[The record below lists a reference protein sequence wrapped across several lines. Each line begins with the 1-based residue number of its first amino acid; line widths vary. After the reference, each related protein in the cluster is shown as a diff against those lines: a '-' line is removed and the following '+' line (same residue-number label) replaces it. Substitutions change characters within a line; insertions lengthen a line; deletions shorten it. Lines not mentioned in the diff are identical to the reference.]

1 MSLTVQ
7 MKPDHTSV
15 ITRSMQKLGSNGGT
29 DMNNLTK
36 TMLGGGGDNTLIDY
50 TAIKNGSYGKLLKAY
65 YSEVP
70 DSDTKKAVKNEKNV
84 NKKVELV
91 QDAINGKSSDSS
103 KTSTDTTYNAMADK
117 VKNLSTVL
125 EIKCQHCGKLVRLHF
140 GPDGIETRIHKRK
153 KQRE

>member
-117 VKNLSTVL
+117 VKNLSESVSTL
-125 EIKCQHCGKLVRLHF
+125 FNESI
-140 GPDGIETRIHKRK
+140 
-153 KQRE
+153 

>member
-7 MKPDHTSV
+7 MKPDYTSV
-15 ITRSMQKLGSNGGT
+15 VTRSMQKLGSNGGT
-29 DMNNLTK
+29 DMTNLTK

-70 DSDTKKAVKNEKNV
+70 EADTKKALKEEAK

-91 QDAINGKSSDSS
+91 QDALEGKSSKS
-103 KTSTDTTYNAMADK
+103 STDTTYNAMADK
-117 VKNLSTVL
+117 IKNLSDSVSTL
-125 EIKCQHCGKLVRLHF
+125 FNESI
-140 GPDGIETRIHKRK
+140 
-153 KQRE
+153 

>member
-70 DSDTKKAVKNEKNV
+70 DSDTKKAVKKEKDV

-91 QDAINGKSSDSS
+91 QDAINGKSSNSS

-117 VKNLSTVL
+117 VKNLSESVSTL
-125 EIKCQHCGKLVRLHF
+125 FNESI
-140 GPDGIETRIHKRK
+140 
-153 KQRE
+153 

>member
-1 MSLTVQ
+1 
-7 MKPDHTSV
+7 MKPDYTTDV

-65 YSEVP
+65 YSEV
-70 DSDTKKAVKNEKNV
+70 DGADTKKAIKEEVK

-91 QDAINGKSSDSS
+91 QEALDNKSG

-117 VKNLSTVL
+117 IKNLSESVSTL
-125 EIKCQHCGKLVRLHF
+125 FNESI
-140 GPDGIETRIHKRK
+140 
-153 KQRE
+153 

>member
-7 MKPDHTSV
+7 MKPDYTSV
-15 ITRSMQKLGSNGGT
+15 VTRSMQKLGSNGGT
-29 DMNNLTK
+29 DMTNLTT

-70 DSDTKKAVKNEKNV
+70 EADTKKALKEEVK

-91 QDAINGKSSDSS
+91 QDALEGKSSKS
-103 KTSTDTTYNAMADK
+103 STDTTYNAMADK
-117 VKNLSTVL
+117 IKNLSDSVSTLFNESV
-125 EIKCQHCGKLVRLHF
+125 
-140 GPDGIETRIHKRK
+140 
-153 KQRE
+153 

>member
-7 MKPDHTSV
+7 MKPDYTNV
-15 ITRSMQKLGSNGGT
+15 VTRSMQKLGSTGGT

-70 DSDTKKAVKNEKNV
+70 DADTKKAVKEEKDV
-84 NKKVELV
+84 NKKAELV
-91 QDAINGKSSDSS
+91 QDALQNKSSNSS
-103 KTSTDTTYNAMADK
+103 KSSTDTTYNAMADK
-117 VKNLSTVL
+117 IKNLSESVSTL
-125 EIKCQHCGKLVRLHF
+125 FNESI
-140 GPDGIETRIHKRK
+140 
-153 KQRE
+153 

>member
-7 MKPDHTSV
+7 MKPDYTSV
-15 ITRSMQKLGSNGGT
+15 VTRSMQKLGSNGGT

-70 DSDTKKAVKNEKNV
+70 DADTKKALKEEVK

-91 QDAINGKSSDSS
+91 QDALDGKSS

-117 VKNLSTVL
+117 IKNLSDSVSTL
-125 EIKCQHCGKLVRLHF
+125 FNESI
-140 GPDGIETRIHKRK
+140 
-153 KQRE
+153 

>member
-7 MKPDHTSV
+7 MKPDYTSV
-15 ITRSMQKLGSNGGT
+15 VTRSMQKLGSNGGT
-29 DMNNLTK
+29 DMTNLTK

-70 DSDTKKAVKNEKNV
+70 EADTKKALKEEVK

-91 QDAINGKSSDSS
+91 QDALDGKSSKS
-103 KTSTDTTYNAMADK
+103 STDTTYNAMADK
-117 VKNLSTVL
+117 IKNLSDSVSTLFNESV
-125 EIKCQHCGKLVRLHF
+125 
-140 GPDGIETRIHKRK
+140 
-153 KQRE
+153 

>member
-70 DSDTKKAVKNEKNV
+70 DSDTKKAVKNEKNI

-117 VKNLSTVL
+117 VKNLSESVSTL
-125 EIKCQHCGKLVRLHF
+125 FNESI
-140 GPDGIETRIHKRK
+140 
-153 KQRE
+153 

>member
-7 MKPDHTSV
+7 MKPDYTSV
-15 ITRSMQKLGSNGGT
+15 VTRSMQKLGSNGGT
-29 DMNNLTK
+29 DMTNLTK

-70 DSDTKKAVKNEKNV
+70 EADTKKALKEEVK

-91 QDAINGKSSDSS
+91 QDALEGKYS
-103 KTSTDTTYNAMADK
+103 KSSTDTTYNAMADK
-117 VKNLSTVL
+117 IKNLSDSVSTLFNESV
-125 EIKCQHCGKLVRLHF
+125 
-140 GPDGIETRIHKRK
+140 
-153 KQRE
+153 

>member
-7 MKPDHTSV
+7 MKPDYTSV
-15 ITRSMQKLGSNGGT
+15 VTRSMQKLGSNGGT

-70 DSDTKKAVKNEKNV
+70 DADTKKALKEKVK

-91 QDAINGKSSDSS
+91 QDALDGKSS

-117 VKNLSTVL
+117 IKNLSDSVSTL
-125 EIKCQHCGKLVRLHF
+125 FNESI
-140 GPDGIETRIHKRK
+140 
-153 KQRE
+153 

>member
-7 MKPDHTSV
+7 MKPDYSSV

-29 DMNNLTK
+29 DMTNLTK

-50 TAIKNGSYGKLLKAY
+50 AALKNGSYGKLLKAY

-70 DSDTKKAVKNEKNV
+70 DSDTKKTVKEDKTT

-91 QDAINGKSSDSS
+91 QDALKNNSS
-103 KTSTDTTYNAMADK
+103 KSSTDTTYNAMADK
-117 VKNLSTVL
+117 VKNLSESVSTL
-125 EIKCQHCGKLVRLHF
+125 FNESI
-140 GPDGIETRIHKRK
+140 
-153 KQRE
+153 

>member
-7 MKPDHTSV
+7 MKPDYTSV
-15 ITRSMQKLGSNGGT
+15 VTRSMQKLGSNGGT
-29 DMNNLTK
+29 DMTNLTK

-70 DSDTKKAVKNEKNV
+70 EADTKKALKEEVK

-91 QDAINGKSSDSS
+91 QDALEGKSSKS
-103 KTSTDTTYNAMADK
+103 STDTTYNAMADK
-117 VKNLSTVL
+117 IKNLSDSVSTLFNKSV
-125 EIKCQHCGKLVRLHF
+125 
-140 GPDGIETRIHKRK
+140 
-153 KQRE
+153 